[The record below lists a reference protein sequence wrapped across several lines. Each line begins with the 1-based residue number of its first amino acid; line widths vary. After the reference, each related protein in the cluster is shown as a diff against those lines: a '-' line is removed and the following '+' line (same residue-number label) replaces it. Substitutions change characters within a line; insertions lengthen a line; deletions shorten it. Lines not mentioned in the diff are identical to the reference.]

1 MRFVLLRYDYLTQ
14 HPTIE
19 ALDKSRPHAIVLIE
33 VNELQFAIPLRTNLT
48 HKHGL
53 KTVKT
58 GGLDYSKALLIF
70 DESDIS
76 RDIKLESPE
85 EFRAINEREAKI
97 VKDFTK
103 YVNRY
108 VTARRKPDYNIIK
121 REYRYSTLVNYHVYL
136 GCD

>member
-19 ALDKSRPHAIVLIE
+19 ALNKSRPHAIVLIE
-33 VNELQFAIPLRTNLT
+33 VNGLQFAIPLRTNLP

-53 KTVKT
+53 KTVKN

-76 RDIKLESPE
+76 RDIKLDSSE
-85 EFRAINEREAKI
+85 EFKAINEREAKI
-97 VKDFTK
+97 VKDFKK

-108 VTARRKPDYNIIK
+108 VVALRKPDNNIIS
-121 REYRYSTLVNYHVYL
+121 REYCYSTLVNYHAHL
-136 GCD
+136 GI

>member
-1 MRFVLLRYDYLTQ
+1 MRFVLLRYDYLTRY
-14 HPTIE
+14 PTIE
-19 ALDKSRPHAIVLIE
+19 ALSKNRPHAIVLIE
-33 VNELQFAIPLRTNLT
+33 VNVLRFAIPLRTNLT

-76 RDIKLESPE
+76 RDIKLNSSE
-85 EFRAINEREAKI
+85 EFKAINELEVKI

-108 VTARRKPDYNIIK
+108 ATAVRKSDGNIIG
-121 REYRYSTLVNYHVYL
+121 REYLYSTLVNYHAYL
-136 GCD
+136 GI

>member
-19 ALDKSRPHAIVLIE
+19 ALDKNRPHAIVLIE
-33 VNELQFAIPLRTNLT
+33 VNRLQFAIPLRTNLT

-53 KTVKT
+53 KTVNN

-70 DESDIS
+70 DASDIS
-76 RDIKLESPE
+76 RDIKLDSSE

-97 VKDFTK
+97 IKDFTK

-108 VTARRKPDYNIIK
+108 VAARRKPDPNILN
-121 REYRYSTLVNYHVYL
+121 REYRYSTLVNYHAHL
-136 GCD
+136 GI

>member
-33 VNELQFAIPLRTNLT
+33 VNRLQFAIPLRTNLT

-53 KTVKT
+53 KTVKN

-70 DESDIS
+70 DQSDIS
-76 RDIKLESPE
+76 RDIKLKSSE

-108 VTARRKPDYNIIK
+108 VAARRKPDANIIN
-121 REYRYSTLVNYHVYL
+121 REYLYSTLVNYHAHL
-136 GCD
+136 GI